1 MKQRIPVGTR
11 VRTVSGQEWTIAEH
25 RPRGAAYLL
34 RNDAGAVTTAT
45 LGGVTVVEQAEE
57 PAPQYVL
64 FANKVWSYTVQDGHL
79 YLTRV
84 DGEGSTV
91 LPESTL
97 WEESLP
103 TASAAWVLESEI
115 IAEQAEEA
123 PQEASEDLCD
133 CGGTIVPSTDEH
145 PALSPSESLCEDCGL
160 VFGDESEE
168 IPVSY
173 FVSAIKS
180 LVRF

>member
-11 VRTVSGQEWTIAEH
+11 VRTVSGQEWTVAEH

-45 LGGVTVVEQAEE
+45 LAGVTAVEQAEE

-64 FANKVWSYTVQDGHL
+64 FANKVWSYTTQDGHL

-91 LPESTL
+91 LPEITL

-103 TASAAWVLESEI
+103 TASAAWVLESEVI
-115 IAEQAEEA
+115 PEEALEEAEES
-123 PQEASEDLCD
+123 PCH
-133 CGGTIVPSTDEH
+133 CGGTIVPSTDSH

-160 VFGDESEE
+160 VFGDESDEK
-168 IPVSY
+168 PSY